1 MHTRE
6 VEVLVVG
13 SGFGA
18 AAPALRMAS
27 AGFQVLIIE
36 KGADIV
42 PERDF
47 HQTQDPKYLLKY
59 IKTIRGDNV
68 NFTYA
73 EGLGGGSGFYE
84 MASFR
89 APSKAFEQRDPR
101 GIRLWPSGLSRG
113 VMNPYFATAERMMH
127 VTQIAANRIPKTGL
141 AFSLLMKR
149 LGYSVDRAPYSVR
162 NCAGHSFCV
171 AGCTRGSKVTLHDT
185 YLLPARWAGA
195 EILTNMEALTIYAL
209 PHQDGHADHTWSI
222 NDIPFRYEVLCRDV
236 LKGETLRIRTK
247 ILILG
252 GGTVGTAKL
261 LLGSRRQLPLL
272 SCQVGRNIAV
282 NGTVKSLGILPE
294 GLIEGDMFVGQS
306 HPGVISYE
314 FLEKKGITIS
324 TAKPLPVDAVSYANL
339 VLDGESRPHPWWGA
353 PKVELMKLYRR
364 RALVIFALGLT
375 TPTAEVHLRGNGE
388 LESRFH
394 LDDVFRAYYHSTLN
408 LLHSIFR
415 RNGARV
421 VNIRIIDGQGNE
433 YPDLHITTAH
443 MTGSCRMADSP
454 VQGVVDSSGEVFNYP
469 GMYIT
474 DGASVPSS
482 LAVNPY
488 LTILANAERT
498 ADLLVHRYVGHR
510 IRAMK
515 LQSRSRQEKENIA

>member
-1 MHTRE
+1 M
-6 VEVLVVG
+6 VG

-36 KGADIV
+36 KGTNID
-42 PERDF
+42 PGRDF

-68 NFTYA
+68 NFTFA

-89 APSKAFEQRDPR
+89 APSKAFEQRDPG
-101 GIRLWPSGLSRG
+101 GIRLWPAGLSRAI
-113 VMNPYFATAERMMH
+113 MNPYYETAERMMC
-127 VTQIAANRIPKTGL
+127 VTQIAAGRVPKTGL

-162 NCAGHSFCV
+162 DCAGHSFCV
-171 AGCTRGSKVTLHDT
+171 AGCSRGSKVTLHDT

-195 EILTNMEALTIYAL
+195 EILTNIEALSISVLFSEDGQAGQKRSIINL
-209 PHQDGHADHTWSI
+209 PY
-222 NDIPFRYEVLCRDV
+222 RYEVLCRNT
-236 LKGETLRIRTK
+236 LNGETLRIRAK
-247 ILILG
+247 ILVLG

-261 LLGSRRQLPLL
+261 LLRSRLQLRLL
-272 SCQVGRNIAV
+272 SRQIGRNIAV
-282 NGTVKSLGILPE
+282 NGTVKSLGILPD

-314 FLEKKGITIS
+314 FLEKRGITIS

-339 VLDGESRPHPWWGA
+339 VLEGETRPHPWWGE

-364 RALVIFALGLT
+364 RALVMFALGLT
-375 TPTAEVHLRGNGE
+375 TPAAELHLQRNGE
-388 LESRFH
+388 LASAFH
-394 LDDVFRAYYHSTLN
+394 LDESFRAYYRSTLK

-421 VNIRIIDGQGNE
+421 VHIRIIDGQGNE

-454 VQGVVDSSGEVFNYP
+454 AQGVVDSSGEVFNYP

-488 LTILANAERT
+488 LTILANAERM
-498 ADLLVHRYVGHR
+498 ADLLVHRYVGR
-510 IRAMK
+510 TIRDMK
-515 LQSRSRQEKENIA
+515 LQSESKPEKENIA